1 MLSLSLEDGAAGK
14 IKMSDKL
21 MIKGGR
27 RLKGKISVSGA
38 KNSALKLF
46 AASILTKEWLELSNV
61 PHLKDV
67 STMMTLLSDLGA
79 MVTLLDNNCVA
90 IDGSKIRSREVSY
103 DLVRAM
109 RASIVVLGPLLAR
122 FGKARV
128 AYPGGCA
135 IGSRP
140 IDMHIDALKKMGGDF
155 NIEEGFI
162 VAKVGRKGLHGA
174 EIHFREVTV
183 TGTENVMMAAT
194 LAKGQT
200 ILHNAAAEPEVQ
212 DLANLL
218 IKMGAKIEGAGTR
231 TITIEGVK
239 KLQGT
244 KHRIIPD
251 RVEAGTYL
259 IAACATKGNIF
270 IRGAVKAHLE
280 SLVQKLEEAGAKVLE
295 NEEGLGLVMK
305 IRPKAI
311 SVTTEPFPGFAT
323 DLQAQMMA
331 LACISEGVSKIEER
345 VFENRMMHVA
355 ELRRFGADIAV
366 KVNVAETTGKMKLS
380 GAPVQATDLRA
391 AAALVIAALVATG
404 KTKIDG
410 MHHLDRGYEYLEEKL
425 RILGA
430 RVSRIRQ

>member
-1 MLSLSLEDGAAGK
+1 
-14 IKMSDKL
+14 MSDKL
-21 MIKGGR
+21 IIKGGK
-27 RLKGKISVSGA
+27 RLKGRISVSGA

-46 AASILTKEWLELSNV
+46 AASILSDGWVELSNV

-90 IDGSKIRSREVSY
+90 VDGAKIRSREVSY

-122 FGKARV
+122 FRKAKV

-140 IDMHIDALKKMGGDF
+140 IDMHIEALKQMGAEF
-155 NIEEGFI
+155 SIEDGFI
-162 VAKVGRKGLHGA
+162 LGKVGRGGLHGA

-183 TGTENVMMAAT
+183 TGTENVLMAAT
-194 LAKGQT
+194 LAKGRT
-200 ILHNAAAEPEVQ
+200 ILHNAAAEPEVE

-218 IKMGAKIEGAGTR
+218 IKMGAKIQGAGTR
-231 TITIEGVK
+231 TVIIDGVR
-239 KLQGT
+239 KLNGA
-244 KHRIIPD
+244 KHQIIPD

-259 IAACATKGNIF
+259 IAACATQGDIF
-270 IRGAVKAHLE
+270 IKGALKAHLGTLIE
-280 SLVQKLEEAGAKVLE
+280 KLEEAGAKITVTD
-295 NEEGLGLVMK
+295 EGLRLVMK
-305 IRPKAI
+305 QRPKA
-311 SVTTEPFPGFAT
+311 VNFVTEPFPGFAT

-331 LACISEGVSKIEER
+331 LACIADGVSTIEER
-345 VFENRMMHVA
+345 IFENRMMHVA
-355 ELRRFGADIAV
+355 ELRRFGAEIGLR
-366 KVNVAETTGKMKLS
+366 VNIAETTGKLKLS
-380 GAPVQATDLRA
+380 AAPVQATDLRA
-391 AAALVIAALVATG
+391 AAALVIAGLVASG

-425 RILGA
+425 RTLGA
-430 RVSRIRQ
+430 RVSRVRQ

>member
-1 MLSLSLEDGAAGK
+1 
-14 IKMSDKL
+14 MSDKL
-21 MIKGGR
+21 VIKGGK

-46 AASILTKEWLELSNV
+46 AASILTSGWVELSNV

-90 IDGSKIRSREVSY
+90 VDGSKIRSREVSY

-109 RASIVVLGPLLAR
+109 RASIVVLGPLLGR
-122 FGKARV
+122 FGKAKV

-140 IDMHIDALKKMGGDF
+140 IDMHIDAFKKMGVDF
-155 NIEEGFI
+155 VIEDGFI
-162 VAKVGRKGLHGA
+162 VAKAGKKGLCGA

-194 LAKGQT
+194 LAKGRT

-212 DLANLL
+212 DLAELL

-231 TITIEGVK
+231 TITIDGVK
-239 KLQGT
+239 KLHGT
-244 KHRIIPD
+244 HHKIIPD

-259 IAACATKGNIF
+259 IAACATKGDIF
-270 IRGAVKAHLE
+270 IRGAVRAHLGT
-280 SLVQKLEEAGAKVLE
+280 LVDKLQEAGAKI
-295 NEEGLGLVMK
+295 EEEAEGIRLVMK
-305 IRPKAI
+305 TRPRAV
-311 SVTTEPFPGFAT
+311 SFTTEPFPGFAT

-331 LACISEGVSKIEER
+331 LACIAEGVSTIEER
-345 VFENRMMHVA
+345 IFENRMMHVA
-355 ELRRFGADIAV
+355 ELRRFGAEISV
-366 KVNVAETTGKMKLS
+366 KSNIAETNGKSKLS

-425 RILGA
+425 RTLGA
-430 RVSRIRQ
+430 KVSRVRQ

>member
-1 MLSLSLEDGAAGK
+1 
-14 IKMSDKL
+14 MSDKL
-21 MIKGGR
+21 VIKGGK
-27 RLKGKISVSGA
+27 RLKGRISVSGA

-46 AASILTKEWLELSNV
+46 AASILTSGWVELSNV

-90 IDGSKIRSREVSY
+90 VDGSRIRSREVSY

-109 RASIVVLGPLLAR
+109 RASIVVLGPLLGR
-122 FGKARV
+122 FGKAKV

-140 IDMHIDALKKMGGDF
+140 IDMHIDAFKKMGVDF
-155 NIEEGFI
+155 VIEDGFI
-162 VAKVGRKGLHGA
+162 LAKVGKKGLQGA

-194 LAKGQT
+194 LAKGRT

-212 DLANLL
+212 DLAELL

-231 TITIEGVK
+231 TVIIDGVK
-239 KLQGT
+239 KLHGT
-244 KHRIIPD
+244 HHRIIPD

-259 IAACATKGNIF
+259 IAACATKGDIF
-270 IRGAVKAHLE
+270 IRGAIRAHLGT
-280 SLVQKLEEAGAKVLE
+280 LVDKLREAGAKV
-295 NEEGLGLVMK
+295 EELSDGLRLVMK
-305 IRPKAI
+305 TRPRAV
-311 SVTTEPFPGFAT
+311 SFTTEPFPGFAT

-331 LACISEGVSKIEER
+331 LACIAEGVSTIEER
-345 VFENRMMHVA
+345 IFENRMMHVA

-366 KVNVAETTGKMKLS
+366 KSNVAETNGRLKLS
-380 GAPVQATDLRA
+380 GAPVQATELRA
-391 AAALVIAALVATG
+391 AAALVIAALVASG

-425 RILGA
+425 RMLGA
-430 RVSRIRQ
+430 KVSRVRQ